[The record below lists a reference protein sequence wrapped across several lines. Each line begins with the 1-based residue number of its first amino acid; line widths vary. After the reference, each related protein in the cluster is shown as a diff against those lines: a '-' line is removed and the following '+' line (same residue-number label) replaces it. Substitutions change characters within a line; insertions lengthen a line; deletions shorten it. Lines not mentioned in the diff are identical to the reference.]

1 MDVEA
6 MTGPGTA
13 PILPVVG
20 VALIGRG
27 VPIDV
32 ELPPLALDEHE
43 ALLPCGLH
51 DPCVHRHAVVVAV
64 DDEIG
69 GLRIDDRGVAV
80 LAQNAIDSGAVD
92 AELPVGEH
100 PAMAVGERV
109 GPPGDDQPPY
119 IAVGHRPRRHRRA
132 EPLDVDRC
140 SPVGEHRHPRDVD
153 RLGDPDLCHGCRPG
167 RGKTLEEQR
176 GRDHR
181 PDGEEHASPPPPRRG
196 TLERPPPPRSRQ
208 QRGGQGERDD
218 RGRRDQGEERNPDRH
233 GGRLMVGGGI
243 PAGPRFQPCLQIFF
257 NGPPAGD
264 VLKKSLF
271 LVFPARDTPPRG
283 TRPTLGSDV
292 IDPGSADDRR
302 HRWRASTLRP
312 PTTLR
317 QDARKQRSP
326 AAQDRSPIGPTN

>member
-1 MDVEA
+1 

-20 VALIGRG
+20 VALIGGG

-43 ALLPCGLH
+43 ALLPCCLH

-80 LAQNAIDSGAVD
+80 LAQNVIDSRAVD
-92 AELPVGEH
+92 AELAVGEH

-109 GPPGDDQPPY
+109 GPPGDDQAPH
-119 IAVGHRPRRHRRA
+119 IAIGNRPRRHRRA

-140 SPVGEHRHPRDVD
+140 PPVGEHRHPQHVD
-153 RLGDPDLCHGCRPG
+153 RLSDPDVFQGCRPG
-167 RGKTLEEQR
+167 LGKTLEDQR

-181 PDGEEHASPPPPRRG
+181 PDGQEHASPPPPRRG
-196 TLERPPPPRSRQ
+196 TLQRPPPPPQSRQ
-208 QRGGQGERDD
+208 QRGGQGDRDD
-218 RGRRDQGEERNPDRH
+218 RGRRDQGDERDPNRH
-233 GGRLMVGGGI
+233 GGRLRVGGGVS
-243 PAGPRFQPCLQIFF
+243 AGPRYQPSFKILF
-257 NGPPAGD
+257 NGPPAGN
-264 VLKKSLF
+264 VLKKRLF
-271 LVFPARDTPPRG
+271 LPYPASDTPPRG
-283 TRPTLGSDV
+283 TRPAVGSDV
-292 IDPGSADDRR
+292 IDPGSADDRC

-312 PTTLR
+312 PTILR

-326 AAQDRSPIGPTN
+326 AAEDRSPIGPTN